1 MSEDS
6 PRSASRDS
14 ARCNGIHHVNI
25 RVPPEEIPGLSAFY
39 SAVVGLTVGP
49 RPPFGSPGV
58 WLYAGERAVV
68 HLSQCRPGETLPPPA
83 ERRSSVSHVALGCTG
98 FAATVQRLES
108 RGLAFRV
115 TEVPLTRERQ
125 IFLSDPSGVGVE
137 LIFPLDE
144 VASSR

>member
-1 MSEDS
+1 MTEERGRYD
-6 PRSASRDS
+6 ADI
-14 ARCNGIHHVNI
+14 ARCNGLHHVNV
-25 RVPPEEIPGLSAFY
+25 RVPAEEIAALTVFYNEAIGLR
-39 SAVVGLTVGP
+39 VGP

-83 ERRSSVSHVALGCTG
+83 ERRSSVSHVALGCMG

>member
-1 MSEDS
+1 VT
-6 PRSASRDS
+6 A
-14 ARCNGIHHVNI
+14 ARCYGLHHVNV
-25 RVPPEEIPGLSAFY
+25 RVPADEIPALTAFY
-39 SAVVGLTVGP
+39 NEAVGLQVGP

-68 HLSQCRPGETLPPPA
+68 HLSQCKPGENLPPPA
-83 ERRSSVSHVALGCTG
+83 ARRSGFSHVALDCTG
-98 FAATVQRLES
+98 FAAMVRRLKA

-137 LIFPLDE
+137 LIFPLE
-144 VASSR
+144 EAVG